1 MPPDRD
7 LDRDLQDLGPHVEY
21 PPTPD
26 LSRSVRERLEAENA
40 RTDAPARTGPSLWWI
55 AAAALALLVAVPVFA
70 TVANNLGGAFSSGAS
85 GGAAGR
91 GAVESG
97 QQRAADVAEPSVAME
112 SGASA
117 EAACAS
123 PEPVLQARPAR
134 AAAGDEFQIRGRYF
148 IAGFST
154 CDDTGSASPA
164 AAQTIPASDV
174 RVEFLQDGK
183 SWDLGRLASD
193 ENSRLVARLRVPAD
207 ATPGRATVRATYG
220 QGSAD
225 ARFFV
230 AG

>member
-7 LDRDLQDLGPHVEY
+7 LDRELQDLGPHVEY

-26 LSRSVRERLEAENA
+26 LARSVRERLEAENA
-40 RTDAPARTGPSLWWI
+40 GAAAPARTSPQLWWI
-55 AAAALALLVAVPVFA
+55 AAAALVLLVAVPVFVS
-70 TVANNLGGAFSSGAS
+70 TLNNLGGAFSSGAS
-85 GGAAGR
+85 GGAAG
-91 GAVESG
+91 GAAESG
-97 QQRAADVAEPSVAME
+97 QQGAADVAEPSVAME
-112 SGASA
+112 TGASA

-174 RVEFLQDGK
+174 RVEFLQDGR

-193 ENSRLVARLRVPAD
+193 ENSRLIAKLQVPAD

-230 AG
+230 TE

>member
-7 LDRDLQDLGPHVEY
+7 LDRELQDLGPHVEY

-26 LSRSVRERLEAENA
+26 LARSVRERLEAENA
-40 RTDAPARTGPSLWWI
+40 GADAPARTGPQLWWI
-55 AAAALALLVAVPVFA
+55 AAAALVLLVAVPVFA
-70 TVANNLGGAFSSGAS
+70 TVANNLGGAFS

-91 GAVESG
+91 AAESG
-97 QQRAADVAEPSVAME
+97 QQGAADVAKPSVAME

-174 RVEFLQDGK
+174 RVEFLQDGRA
-183 SWDLGRLASD
+183 WDLGRLASD
-193 ENSRLVARLRVPAD
+193 ENSRLIAKLQVPVD

-230 AG
+230 TE